1 MSEAPQPQ
9 EKKKKGFNPAGF
21 VFLVLIVMGAAVFLP
36 TTILLLVGMLPT
48 IVAAYIDR
56 SRRKAK
62 AITVGAMNFAGAT
75 PFLFQLW
82 THGQSYHRSIEL
94 ILDPMTITVIY
105 IAAATG
111 YVLDWGMCGIVSS
124 FLHQKGLVQ
133 QKITKEKQKELVERW
148 GREVTGDFAL
158 DESGFAR
165 QREDK
170 KLS

>member
-1 MSEAPQPQ
+1 MTEAAQ
-9 EKKKKGFNPAGF
+9 EKTKKKFNSTAF
-21 VFLVLIVMGAAVFLP
+21 IFLVIIAMASAWFLP
-36 TTILLLVGMLPT
+36 TTILLFIGMMPT
-48 IVAAYIDR
+48 IVAGYIDR

-62 AITVGAMNFAGAT
+62 AITVGAMNLAGCT

-82 THGQSYHRSIEL
+82 THGHTYHKSLEL

-133 QKITKEKQKELVERW
+133 QKHIKERQRELVDRW
-148 GREVTGDFAL
+148 GKEVTGDFAL
-158 DESGFAR
+158 DESGFVR